1 MRGGSQAHL
10 LEATDG
16 HFYVVKF
23 LNNPV
28 CGRTLINEWMSSA
41 VLKHLQIATP
51 ETIAIHVSERFL
63 AENPDVYVQLRVGR
77 RSIGP
82 GLHFGSRFP
91 SDPATT
97 VVYDFLPDALFEMMD
112 NLADFRGVLAFDKWM
127 GNTDSR
133 QAVFSRSGLKR
144 RTRDNEKQKSKLN
157 MVAHMIDNGHVF
169 EGANWRLGT
178 GPLQSLYF
186 RSKVYEGVRGLEDFE
201 PWLTRIL
208 DFPDDVLQSAV
219 KALPSSWL
227 GGEEAALESLLA
239 RLQARR
245 KSVPHLV
252 CQSCSDQ
259 VNSFPHWQRQLFR
272 SYKQAQS

>member
-51 ETIAIHVSERFL
+51 ETIAIHVSEVFL
-63 AENPDVYVQLRVGR
+63 AENPGVYLQLRVGR
-77 RSIGP
+77 QPIEP

-91 SDPATT
+91 SDPATNA
-97 VVYDFLPDALFEMMD
+97 VYDFLPDALFAMIE

-127 GNTDSR
+127 GNADSR
-133 QAVFSRSGLKR
+133 QAVFSRSPLKR
-144 RTRDNEKQKSKLN
+144 RIRNNEKEELKRD
-157 MVAHMIDNGHVF
+157 MVARMIDNGHVF
-169 EGANWRLGT
+169 EGAKWRLGA
-178 GPLQSLYF
+178 GPLQGLYF
-186 RSKVYEGVRGLEDFE
+186 RSKVYEGVQGLEDFE

-219 KALPSSWL
+219 KALPSSWIV
-227 GGEEAALESLLA
+227 GEETALESLLA
-239 RLQARR
+239 RLLARR
-245 KSVPHLV
+245 KSVPHLI

-259 VNSFPHWQRQLFR
+259 VDSFPQWQRQPFR
-272 SYKQAQS
+272 PYKQQI